1 MFASNGAVFAALLP
15 WYPLLTDRLAL
26 SAVQFGVIVAAFA
39 VGAIVSSALPAPLIA
54 RFGPNRVAV
63 VGTVFLAA
71 AIAAAGWS
79 PNGVMLAVCIFL
91 AGFLDAIVDV
101 AQNLAGIRV
110 QDAAGRS
117 ILSSLHA
124 LWSLGGI
131 VGGVASTTA
140 AALGLDVR
148 LALAVI
154 AASCVV
160 LVAIGA
166 TLVGDVA
173 RNPAHSASA
182 PVRAA
187 APGRWRTVAAT
198 ALPLVLVAVCGT
210 MVEDV
215 GNNWGAL
222 SGQQLAGLP
231 VGAAGVVFIVVV
243 ASQCIGRFLGDA
255 MIDRWGR
262 VRVARAGGALI
273 ALGGALVVLTDVADP
288 GPLLVGFA
296 LVGFGGATL
305 VPSAYSAAAR
315 IPGVSEGAGV
325 TIVSWLMRVGFLFTS
340 PLIGAIAE
348 AADLRWGL
356 GILILVGAAT
366 IALAGALAPAPRGSS
381 PAR

>member
-1 MFASNGAVFAALLP
+1 MFASNGAVFAAILP
-15 WYPLLTDRLAL
+15 WYPLLTDRLSL
-26 SAVQFGVIVAAFA
+26 SAAEFGLIVAAFA

-63 VGTVFLAA
+63 VGTVFLAI
-71 AIAAAGWS
+71 AIASAGWS
-79 PNGVMLAVCIFL
+79 PNGAVLALCIFL
-91 AGFLDAIVDV
+91 AGFFDV
-101 AQNLAGIRV
+101 AQNVAGIRV

-131 VGGVASTTA
+131 LGGIASTTA
-140 AALGLDVR
+140 AALGLDMR
-148 LALAVI
+148 LALAV
-154 AASCVV
+154 AAATCVA
-160 LVAIGA
+160 LVAGGA
-166 TLVGDVA
+166 ALVGDVA
-173 RNPAHSASA
+173 RNRDVTAAAPAA
-182 PVRAA
+182 VT
-187 APGRWRTVAAT
+187 APGRWRGVAAA

-222 SGQQLAGLP
+222 SGQQLGGLP
-231 VGAAGVVFIVVV
+231 LGASGVVFIVVV
-243 ASQCIGRFLGDA
+243 ASQCVGRFLGDA

-262 VRVARAGGALI
+262 VRVARAGGVLIATGGALI
-273 ALGGALVVLTDVADP
+273 ALTDGGDP

-315 IPGVSEGAGV
+315 MPGVSEGAGV

-340 PLIGAIAE
+340 PLIGAVAE
-348 AADLRWGL
+348 AANLRWGL

-366 IALAGALAPAPRGSS
+366 VALAGALAPARTGS
-381 PAR
+381 PAPSAS